1 MAGGRVETHHIGEL
15 SVEGK
20 GRVVEFVPVLTLA
33 QCRDGFKFI
42 AQGLP
47 LGNVERGARVV
58 ALSTNALKAGSI
70 LAVVEGSVDE
80 NFRVGAQGVGA
91 RDHQVPLVQVP
102 VAEQAA
108 RTFLCLAI

>member
-1 MAGGRVETHHIGEL
+1 MVAKVGWDIGRPGGGGVAGGRMETHHVGKL

-47 LGNVERGARVV
+47 FGNVERRARVV
-58 ALSTNALKAGSI
+58 TLRTDALKAGSI
-70 LAVVEGSVDE
+70 LAVVEGGVDE
-80 NFRVGAQGVGA
+80 NLRMRA
-91 RDHQVPLVQVP
+91 
-102 VAEQAA
+102 
-108 RTFLCLAI
+108 

>member
-1 MAGGRVETHHIGEL
+1 MKSHHVREL

-33 QCRDGFKFI
+33 QSRNGLEFI
-42 AQGLP
+42 LKGLP
-47 LGNVERGARVV
+47 FGDVERGARVV

-70 LAVVEGSVDE
+70 FAVVEGSVDE

-91 RDHQVPLVQVP
+91 RNHQVPLVQVP

>member
-33 QCRDGFKFI
+33 QCRDGLEFI
-42 AQGLP
+42 AKGLP
-47 LGNVERGARVV
+47 LGNVERRARVV
-58 ALSTNALKAGSI
+58 TLRTDALKAGSI

-80 NFRVGAQGVGA
+80 NLRMGA
-91 RDHQVPLVQVP
+91 
-102 VAEQAA
+102 
-108 RTFLCLAI
+108 